1 MTERGGLFKSGGR
14 FAEGVDTTMKKFN
27 DSIPYDQRLYAQDVK
42 GSIAYSK
49 ALVKMKLITE
59 KEQLVIENGLKEV
72 QKKWESG
79 EFEIQEGDEDIHT
92 ANERQLSDIIGKEIA
107 GKLHT
112 GRSRNDQVAVD
123 VRLWLRDELTE
134 ILQLL
139 ENLITTTVQKAE
151 EDIDLILPGY
161 THLQRAQP
169 IRWSHWLLSHVS
181 SWIRDFDRLKN
192 LQKNPLGLGLCPLGS
207 SALAGN
213 PFGVDREALADDLG
227 FEGGATWNSLDSTS
241 DRDFIAEFLFACSLL
256 MVHISRISEDF
267 CIYCTAEFNFVS
279 LSDRYSTGSSLMPQ
293 KKNPDSTELLRGKS
307 GRVVGALHGL
317 LLCMK
322 GLPSTYNKDL
332 QEDKEG
338 MFDTADTVK
347 LCLRVLNG
355 VISTMT
361 VNGDSLKKALS
372 PDLLATD
379 LADYLVTKG
388 IPFRETHHIVGRIV
402 RLSADT
408 KTPLDQIPL
417 SDLKEICDKFEE
429 DVTSVWSYE
438 HSVERRNAT
447 GGTAKVQILSQIK
460 KIRSFLSS

>member
-1 MTERGGLFKSGGR
+1 MTERGGLFKNGGR
-14 FAEGVDTTMKKFN
+14 FSEGVDTTMKKFN
-27 DSIPYDQRLYAQDVK
+27 DSIPYDQRLYSHDVK

-49 ALVKMKLITE
+49 ALVKMELITE
-59 KEQLVIENGLKEV
+59 AEQKAIEEGLKEV
-72 QKKWESG
+72 EKKWIDG
-79 EFEIQEGDEDIHT
+79 KFEIQYGDEDIHT
-92 ANERQLSDIIGKEIA
+92 ANERELSDLIGKEIA

-123 VRLWLRDELTE
+123 VRLWLTDELDE
-134 ILQLL
+134 ILSLL
-139 ENLITTTVQKAE
+139 STLINTTVEKAE
-151 EDIDLILPGY
+151 QDISLILPGY

-169 IRWSHWLLSHVS
+169 IRWSHWLLSHAS
-181 SWIRDFDRLKN
+181 SWVRDFDRLKN

-213 PFGVDREALADDLG
+213 PFGVDREFLAKELG

-241 DRDFIAEFLFACSLL
+241 DRDFIAQFLFDCSML
-256 MVHISRISEDF
+256 MIHISRISEDF
-267 CIYCTAEFNFVS
+267 CIYCTAEFNFVT
-279 LSDRYSTGSSLMPQ
+279 LSDQYSTGSSLMPQ

-307 GRVVGALHGL
+307 GRVIGALQSL
-317 LLCMK
+317 LMCMK

-361 VNGDSLKKALS
+361 VNPEALKKALS

-379 LADYLVTKG
+379 LADYLVKKG
-388 IPFRETHHIVGRIV
+388 IPFRETHHIVGCIV
-402 RLSADT
+402 RLSTDT
-408 KTPLDQIPL
+408 KTPLDKIPL
-417 SDLKEICDKFEE
+417 SELQQICDKFEP
-429 DVTSVWSYE
+429 DVSSVWSYE

-447 GGTAKVQILSQIK
+447 GGTAKSQILSQIE
-460 KIRSFLSS
+460 KIRAYLA